1 MAKSYFLTRF
11 EKKRPHH
18 EHSQESILEWLA
30 KAHSYSEAI
39 SQRLSSEQQV
49 QFQEK
54 IKSDLFK
61 LGLGKGKIEKRGI
74 QFDDFTHE
82 DWDEMRIFKLN
93 ENYKG
98 LGLKEKSKLFEQ
110 ETSKIFESFYPN
122 AESLP
127 SYLIH
132 VSCTGYASP
141 SAAQKIVSKHFR
153 RETHVTHAYHMGCY
167 AALPSIR
174 MGLGCFSQPSD
185 ASVDIVHT
193 EICSLHMNPSV
204 HTKEQLVIQS
214 LFADG
219 FIKYSISHQHPNSS
233 SLKIL
238 ATWEEV
244 IPDSTQAMIWICE
257 DWGFGMTIAKEV
269 PFLLAKEMDGFLER
283 LALKAGLSK
292 EDILSNAYF
301 AIHPGGPKIIEQIAD
316 RLRLSPIQIQDSQE
330 VLRQYGNMSSAT
342 LPHIWQRIIEDKSI
356 QRGSYIISL
365 AFGPGLTL
373 SGAIFQ
379 KEG

>member
-39 SQRLSSEQQV
+39 SQRLSSEQKV

-174 MGLGCFSQPSD
+174 MGLF
-185 ASVDIVHT
+185 
-193 EICSLHMNPSV
+193 
-204 HTKEQLVIQS
+204 
-214 LFADG
+214 FAA
-219 FIKYSISHQHPNSS
+219 FRCQRRYC
-233 SLKIL
+233 
-238 ATWEEV
+238 T
-244 IPDSTQAMIWICE
+244 
-257 DWGFGMTIAKEV
+257 
-269 PFLLAKEMDGFLER
+269 
-283 LALKAGLSK
+283 
-292 EDILSNAYF
+292 
-301 AIHPGGPKIIEQIAD
+301 
-316 RLRLSPIQIQDSQE
+316 
-330 VLRQYGNMSSAT
+330 YGNMQSAYE
-342 LPHIWQRIIEDKSI
+342 PI
-356 QRGSYIISL
+356 
-365 AFGPGLTL
+365 GPYKRTACHPEFIRRWLYQIL
-373 SGAIFQ
+373 H
-379 KEG
+379 